1 MDNLSKLIVMWA
13 IGLAAGRAIML
24 VVREYYNEWWR
35 IAIGFT
41 LFAVSIA
48 AFIAG
53 GLYGMGIL

>member
-35 IAIGFT
+35 IAIGVI

-48 AFIAG
+48 AFVAG
-53 GLYGMGIL
+53 GLYGMGII